1 MLDSVELIQ
10 KINPDWKRGAGSG
23 IVLCFKQES
32 ALLVDTVYSKMID
45 AKFESVKGPWDA
57 FWGQRY
63 ACIKD
68 PDGNQIGRFKR
79 VIIPGTCV
87 LRLLIEALIIF
98 SVSSMKLQRSKLER
112 G

>member
-68 PDGNQIGRFKR
+68 PDGNQTDLFADLK
-79 VIIPGTCV
+79 
-87 LRLLIEALIIF
+87 E
-98 SVSSMKLQRSKLER
+98 S
-112 G
+112 